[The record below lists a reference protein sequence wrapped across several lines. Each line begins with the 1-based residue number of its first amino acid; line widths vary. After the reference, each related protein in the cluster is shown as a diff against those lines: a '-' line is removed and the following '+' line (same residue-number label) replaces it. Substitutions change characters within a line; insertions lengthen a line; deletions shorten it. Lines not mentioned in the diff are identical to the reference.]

1 MSKTVDSR
9 VVEMRFDNAQFER
22 NVRTTMTTLEKLKE
36 KLKFSGASRGLDD
49 IEKSAKHID
58 MSGLGRGVD
67 TIKMKFSA
75 MEVVAMTALSNI
87 TTTAMR
93 VGKSIADALT
103 IDPIKDGFT
112 EYETQMNAV
121 QTILANTQKEG
132 TTVKDVNKAL
142 DELNSYADQT
152 IYNFTEMTRNIGTFT
167 AAGVKLDAS
176 VSAIK
181 GIANLAAVSG
191 STSQQASTAMY
202 QLSQALAAGKVQL
215 MDWNSVVNA
224 GMGGQVFQDALIR
237 TSEHLGTG
245 AKEYIEATGSFRNSL
260 EKGWL
265 TTDVLTQTLDQFATA
280 ADTQEEY
287 NAAVK
292 KFVDQG
298 YTQEQAKEMADMANT
313 AGDAATKV
321 KTFTQLIDTLKEALG
336 SGWTKTWQLIIGDF
350 EDAKEIWTKVS
361 DVLSNLINK
370 SADAR
375 NKLVKKVMGNPYS
388 GLLKSINEVTDKASG
403 LQEVVNNVIRGDY
416 GNGQPRFD
424 KLAEQG
430 YNWARVQNMVNE
442 QLGCAYR
449 YNEELGGSQED
460 LQKTQAETIAQ
471 LVQMSDEQLKEAGFT
486 KGQIKALR
494 GLQEQSEKTGVPIQ
508 DLINTMSQMSGRDLL
523 FGSFEN
529 IGKSI
534 FNLFSELKKGW
545 NDVFNPPS
553 AYTLYNI
560 LYAIYNKTAQL
571 AVFTEDHG
579 EELRRTMAGL
589 AAVLDII
596 KMTVGGGLKFGIK
609 ALNAVL
615 SVFGLDALDV
625 TANLGDL
632 LVKFDKWMKE
642 VDPFTVGFEKIGE
655 GIKFL
660 IDKFKDLYTY
670 LNGIPRFKKFFDNIK
685 DINFK
690 EIGKNLLDGIKNFDI
705 NEVWNNLVEKAK
717 SNKVGAAI
725 INGFKKGLEEG
736 ITSIPGVLL
745 DIGKA
750 MLESIKEI
758 LDINSPS
765 KKMKEI
771 GEWAIEGLFNGVK
784 SGAGKIVG
792 YLKGLG
798 SDMLGVLGDIDWG
811 SVITIGSI
819 AGFFFTAK
827 KLIDVIGKLGSP
839 LKAISSV
846 IEGITDIENSVS
858 KSIKAKAFET
868 KMDGIKKFAEALII
882 VAGSIYILGNLNSEK
897 LIRGGIATSIIAGV
911 LVIIAAAMSKITESS
926 ATIDR
931 SGLKLNGLKTGI
943 ASIGT
948 AVLLI
953 GTTVKLLGSMKPEE
967 MEQGFRGLV
976 GVVTAIAAVYAAFGL
991 LVWGK
996 KSKDMDKAGKM
1007 MKSIATSML
1016 LMVAVVKLVSG
1027 LSAEE
1032 MLKGVAFATA
1042 FSIFVGILG
1051 HIGSNS
1057 GNNMKE
1063 LGKGIKSLVV
1073 AMGLLVGVVK
1083 LISLLSTEEMV
1094 KGVGFA
1100 TAFAVFVGVL
1110 TAITKTENGHIIS
1123 GLTGLLLSIS
1133 VSMALMVGVVKMV
1146 SGLSTADMVKGGAFV
1161 AAFAVFVE
1169 ALIKATTITGGQQ
1182 TAKIAGS
1189 ILAVSIAIGII
1200 AGIAVL
1206 LGMVKTENLVKG
1218 GIAVTALCGMMAIMV
1233 RQLRGANDVSKT
1245 MTSMAVAIGVMAGA
1259 VAVLSFIDTEKL
1271 IASTLALST
1280 LMGMFAIVEKAS
1292 SGATSSLKTIV
1303 MMTAVVAALA
1313 GILVLMNQY
1322 DFNASAS
1329 NAAALSTVL
1338 LGLSAA
1344 TVILGKVENVS
1355 STAIGAVAGLALIM
1369 SGIGVIL
1376 GLMNQYN
1383 LSTDMETV
1391 LGLSVVMNALASA
1404 ALIASKIPAIP
1415 VTASLKIGALM
1426 GVVVGVSSLMVILAG
1441 AIGQIEGSEE
1451 LLDTGIEI
1459 LKKIGTGIGEF
1470 LGSIIGGVGEGVTS
1484 QLTAMG
1490 DNIAGFIN
1498 AFSKIESSSI
1508 DGLDIFSAFVDT
1520 ILTISAANLLDAIAQ
1535 KLGFGTGLDNFG
1547 GQAEKFGEAM
1557 GDLSDALTKNT
1568 IDTKAIEG
1576 AVNAGQMLSEL
1587 KKNLPKD
1594 PGEVLS
1600 AFVYNQDLGNFG
1612 EQAKKFGEAL
1622 SAMSDAVSGE
1632 NAVDSEAIKGAV
1644 KAGKLL
1650 SALKDNLPK
1659 DPGLILSAF
1668 SMNQDL
1674 GDFGSQAEE
1683 FGKAISAMSK
1693 AVSGDNAIDAD
1704 AIKNAKNAG
1713 EMLSTLKDSLPKDP
1727 GLILSAFTSNQNLG
1741 NFGEQAQAFGEAL
1754 SAMSKAISGDNKIDT
1769 EAVSNAKNAGT
1780 MLTELQKAIPDG
1792 KWFDGKVSLSE
1803 FGIQI
1808 QSFGNSLQLYGGY
1821 LGDVDFKQINDS
1833 LTQAKRMVA
1842 LANSV
1847 ADNSDNMSSGT
1858 ATFKNVKDIGTVMED
1873 YGNSVS
1879 TLDADTVSDS
1889 ITIGYRLKTFISS
1902 LKDIDTTG
1910 INSFKDAVSTLS
1922 KVELGGIQNTLNDST
1937 KSFTTNGMSLVEA
1950 LNSGVSSQQTKAS
1963 NTMTTVVSSIQK
1975 SITSKNEE
1983 FKKAG
1988 VALIA
1993 MLAVGMQAQREYA
2006 KNIASQIAIAAA
2018 NGTMNPAYSYMN
2030 NNGRNLGLGLVYGV
2044 LSMQQSAYNAGF
2056 ALGQAAVRGERAG
2069 QQSHSPSKATY
2080 QSGIWLGEGMINGC
2094 RDIATKVFSTGK
2106 KLGTGI
2112 VDSVSEAMQSAE
2124 DLLDAQT
2131 DVMPVITPVI
2141 DLTDVEDGAS
2151 RITSLFNNPSI
2162 TPMANIRA
2170 ISGMMND
2177 RQNGNNNDVVDAI
2190 NSLRKSLD
2198 NTGNTYNN
2206 ISGITYGSDTDV
2218 ADAIETLVRAA
2229 TIGGRR

>member
-1 MSKTVDSR
+1 MSKVVDSR

-22 NVRTTMTTLEKLKE
+22 NVKTTMLTLDKLKE
-36 KLKFSGASRGLDD
+36 KLKFSGASKGLDD
-49 IEKSAKHID
+49 IEKSAKQVD

-75 MEVVAMTALSNI
+75 MEVIAMTALSNI
-87 TTTAMR
+87 TTTAMQ

-103 IDPIKDGFT
+103 IDPLKDGFA

-298 YTQEQAKEMADMANT
+298 YTQEQAKEMADMAKT

-370 SADAR
+370 SSDAR

-403 LQEVVNNVIRGDY
+403 LQEIVNNVIRGDY

-424 KLAEQG
+424 KLTEQG

-442 QLGCAYR
+442 QLGCSFR

-471 LVQMSDEQLKEAGFT
+471 LVQMSDAQLKEAGFT

-615 SVFGLDALDV
+615 GVFGLDTLDV

-670 LNGIPRFKKFFDNIK
+670 LNGIPRFKRFFDNIK

-690 EIGKNLLDGIKNFDI
+690 GIGKNLLDGIKNFDI
-705 NEVWNNLVEKAK
+705 NEVWNNLVEKTK

-771 GEWAIEGLFNGVK
+771 GEWAIEGLFNGIR
-784 SGAGKIVG
+784 SGAVKILD

-798 SDMLGVLGDIDWG
+798 SDMLGVLGDVDWG
-811 SVITIGSI
+811 SVIVVGSV
-819 AGFFFTAK
+819 AGF
-827 KLIDVIGKLGSP
+827 VIGVKKVIDAIGELGSP
-839 LKAISSV
+839 IKAVESV
-846 IEGITDIENSVS
+846 IKGITDIEKSLA
-858 KSIKAKAFET
+858 KSIEANTLKT
-868 KMDGIKKFAEALII
+868 KMDGIKKFAEALVI
-882 VAGSIYILGNLNSEK
+882 VAASIYILGSIDSDK
-897 LIRGGIATSIIAGV
+897 LIKGGIATGIIAGI
-911 LVIIAAAMSKITESS
+911 LLGIAAAMTKITESS
-926 ATIDR
+926 ATINK
-931 SGLKLNGLKTGI
+931 SGVKLNGLKTGI
-943 ASIGT
+943 TSIGT

-953 GTTVKLLGSMKPEE
+953 GTTIKLLGSMEPEK
-967 MEQGFRGLV
+967 MQQGFAGLV
-976 GVVTAIAAVYAAFGL
+976 GIIAAIATVYTAFGIISL
-991 LVWGK
+991 
-996 KSKDMDKAGKM
+996 SKNSKYIDKAGIM
-1007 MKSIATSML
+1007 MKKMATAML
-1016 LMVAVVKLVSG
+1016 LMVAVVKLVGG

-1032 MLKGVAFATA
+1032 MAKGVVFASAFA
-1042 FSIFVGILG
+1042 IFVGVLS

-1146 SGLSTADMVKGGAFV
+1146 SGLSTVDMVKGGAFV
-1161 AAFAVFVE
+1161 AAFVVFVE

-1271 IASTLALST
+1271 VASTLALST
-1280 LMGMFAIVEKAS
+1280 LMGMFAVVEKTS

-1322 DFNASAS
+1322 DFNTSAS

-1369 SGIGVIL
+1369 NGIGVIL

-1383 LSTDMETV
+1383 LSADMETV

-1426 GVVVGVSSLMVILAG
+1426 GIVVGVSSLMVILAG

-1490 DNIAGFIN
+1490 DNIVGFIN

-1520 ILTISAANLLDAIAQ
+1520 TLTISAANLLDAIAQ

-1547 GQAEKFGEAM
+1547 EQAEKFGEAM
-1557 GDLSDALTKNT
+1557 GALSDTLTKNS
-1568 IDTKAIEG
+1568 IDTDAIEAAVNAG
-1576 AVNAGQMLSEL
+1576 QLLAELKDSIPPDPGDILKKFVFSRDLGSFGEQAKQFGEALSAMSNTLVNNPVNPSAIENAVNAGQMLSEL
-1587 KKNLPKD
+1587 K
-1594 PGEVLS
+1594 
-1600 AFVYNQDLGNFG
+1600 
-1612 EQAKKFGEAL
+1612 
-1622 SAMSDAVSGE
+1622 
-1632 NAVDSEAIKGAV
+1632 
-1644 KAGKLL
+1644 
-1650 SALKDNLPK
+1650 DNLPD
-1659 DPGLILSAF
+1659 DPGDLLSLI
-1668 SMNQDL
+1668 
-1674 GDFGSQAEE
+1674 
-1683 FGKAISAMSK
+1683 
-1693 AVSGDNAIDAD
+1693 
-1704 AIKNAKNAG
+1704 
-1713 EMLSTLKDSLPKDP
+1713 T
-1727 GLILSAFTSNQNLG
+1727 TNQNLG
-1741 NFGEQAQAFGEAL
+1741 NFGEQSKQFGEALSAMSKALIENPVNPIAIESAVNAGQMLSALKSNLEGDPGLIISAFSTNQNLGNFGDQARAFGEAL
-1754 SAMSKAISGDNKIDT
+1754 SAMSKAVSGDNKIDT
-1769 EAVSNAKNAGT
+1769 EAITNAKNAGA
-1780 MLTELQKAIPDG
+1780 MLTELQKAIPDS

-1873 YGNSVS
+1873 YSNSVS
-1879 TLDADTVSDS
+1879 TLDADKVSDS
-1889 ITIGYRLKTFISS
+1889 ITIGYRLKTFVSS

-1910 INSFKDAVSTLS
+1910 INNFKDAVSTLS

-2006 KNIASQIAIAAA
+2006 INVASQIAIASA
-2018 NGTMNPAYSYMN
+2018 NGALNPAYSYMN

-2094 RDIATKVFSTGK
+2094 RDIAKKVFSTGK

-2124 DLLDAQT
+2124 DIFDST
-2131 DVMPVITPVI
+2131 VDVAPVITPVV
-2141 DLTDVEDGAS
+2141 DLTDIQTGAA
-2151 RITSLFNNPSI
+2151 RITSMFNNPSV
-2162 TPMANIRA
+2162 TPMTNIRA
-2170 ISGMMND
+2170 ISGMTNN
-2177 RQNGNNNDVVDAI
+2177 RQNGNNEDVVDAI

-2198 NTGNTYNN
+2198 NTGNTYNT

>member
-1 MSKTVDSR
+1 MSKVVDSR

-22 NVRTTMTTLEKLKE
+22 NVKTTMSTLDKLKE
-36 KLKFSGASRGLDD
+36 KLKFSGASKGLDD
-49 IEKSAKHID
+49 IEKSAKQVD

-75 MEVVAMTALSNI
+75 MEVIAMTALSNI
-87 TTTAMR
+87 TTTAMQ

-103 IDPIKDGFT
+103 IDPLKDGFT

-298 YTQEQAKEMADMANT
+298 YTQEQAKEMADMAKT

-370 SADAR
+370 SSDAR

-403 LQEVVNNVIRGDY
+403 LQEIVNNVIRGDY

-424 KLAEQG
+424 KLTEQG

-442 QLGCAYR
+442 QLGCSFR

-471 LVQMSDEQLKEAGFT
+471 LVQMSDAQLKEAGFT

-545 NDVFNPPS
+545 NDVFNPPT

-615 SVFGLDALDV
+615 GVFGLDTLDV

-670 LNGIPRFKKFFDNIK
+670 LNGIPRFKRFFDNIK

-690 EIGKNLLDGIKNFDI
+690 GIGKNLLDGIKNFDI
-705 NEVWNNLVEKAK
+705 NEVWNNLVEKTK

-750 MLESIKEI
+750 MLDSIKEI

-771 GEWAIEGLFNGVK
+771 GEWAIEGLFNGIK
-784 SGAGKIVG
+784 SGAVKILD

-798 SDMLGVLGDIDWG
+798 SDMLGVLGDVDWG
-811 SVITIGSI
+811 SVIVVGSV
-819 AGFFFTAK
+819 AGF
-827 KLIDVIGKLGSP
+827 VIGVKKVIDAIGELGSP
-839 LKAISSV
+839 IKAVESV
-846 IEGITDIENSVS
+846 IKGITDIEKSLA
-858 KSIKAKAFET
+858 KSIEANTLKT
-868 KMDGIKKFAEALII
+868 KMDGIKKFAEALVI
-882 VAGSIYILGNLNSEK
+882 VAASIYILGSIDSDK
-897 LIRGGIATSIIAGV
+897 LIKGGIATGIIAGI
-911 LVIIAAAMSKITESS
+911 LLGIAAAMTKITESS
-926 ATIDR
+926 ATINK
-931 SGLKLNGLKTGI
+931 SGVKLNGLKTGI
-943 ASIGT
+943 TSIGT

-953 GTTVKLLGSMKPEE
+953 GTTIKLLGSMEPEK
-967 MEQGFRGLV
+967 MQQGFAGLV
-976 GVVTAIAAVYAAFGL
+976 GIIAAIATVYTAFGIISL
-991 LVWGK
+991 
-996 KSKDMDKAGKM
+996 SKNSKYIDKAGIM
-1007 MKSIATSML
+1007 MKKMATAML
-1016 LMVAVVKLVSG
+1016 LMVAVVKLVGG

-1032 MLKGVAFATA
+1032 MAKGVVFASAFA
-1042 FSIFVGILG
+1042 IFVGVLS

-1146 SGLSTADMVKGGAFV
+1146 SGLSTVDMVKGGAFV
-1161 AAFAVFVE
+1161 AAFVVFVE

-1271 IASTLALST
+1271 VASTLALST
-1280 LMGMFAIVEKAS
+1280 LMGMFAVVEKTS

-1322 DFNASAS
+1322 DFNTSAS

-1369 SGIGVIL
+1369 NGIGVIL

-1383 LSTDMETV
+1383 LSADMETV

-1426 GVVVGVSSLMVILAG
+1426 GIVVGVSSLMVILAG

-1490 DNIAGFIN
+1490 DNIVGFIN

-1547 GQAEKFGEAM
+1547 EQAEKFSEAM
-1557 GDLSDALTKNT
+1557 GALSDTLTKNS
-1568 IDTKAIEG
+1568 IDTDAIEAAVNAG
-1576 AVNAGQMLSEL
+1576 QLLAELKDSIPPDPGDILKKFVFSRDLGSFGEQAKQFGEALSAMSNTLVNNPVNPSAIENAVNAGQMLSEL
-1587 KKNLPKD
+1587 K
-1594 PGEVLS
+1594 
-1600 AFVYNQDLGNFG
+1600 
-1612 EQAKKFGEAL
+1612 
-1622 SAMSDAVSGE
+1622 
-1632 NAVDSEAIKGAV
+1632 
-1644 KAGKLL
+1644 
-1650 SALKDNLPK
+1650 DNLPD
-1659 DPGLILSAF
+1659 DPGDLLSLI
-1668 SMNQDL
+1668 
-1674 GDFGSQAEE
+1674 
-1683 FGKAISAMSK
+1683 
-1693 AVSGDNAIDAD
+1693 
-1704 AIKNAKNAG
+1704 
-1713 EMLSTLKDSLPKDP
+1713 T
-1727 GLILSAFTSNQNLG
+1727 TNQNLG
-1741 NFGEQAQAFGEAL
+1741 NFGEQSKQFGEALSAMSKALIENPVNPIAIESAVNAGQMLSALKSNLEGDPGLIISAFSTNQNLGNFGDQARAFGEAL
-1754 SAMSKAISGDNKIDT
+1754 SAMSKAVSGDNKIDT
-1769 EAVSNAKNAGT
+1769 EAITNAKNAGA
-1780 MLTELQKAIPDG
+1780 MLTELQKAIPDS

-1873 YGNSVS
+1873 YSNSVS
-1879 TLDADTVSDS
+1879 TLDADKVSDS
-1889 ITIGYRLKTFISS
+1889 ITIGYRLKTFVSS

-1910 INSFKDAVSTLS
+1910 INNFKDAVSTLS

-2006 KNIASQIAIAAA
+2006 INVASQIAIASA
-2018 NGTMNPAYSYMN
+2018 NGALNPAYSYMN

-2094 RDIATKVFSTGK
+2094 RDIAKKVFSTGK

-2124 DLLDAQT
+2124 DIFDST
-2131 DVMPVITPVI
+2131 VDVAPVITPVV
-2141 DLTDVEDGAS
+2141 DLTDIQTGAA
-2151 RITSLFNNPSI
+2151 RITSMFNNPSV
-2162 TPMANIRA
+2162 TPMTNIRA
-2170 ISGMMND
+2170 ISGMTNN
-2177 RQNGNNNDVVDAI
+2177 RQNGNNEDVVDAI

-2198 NTGNTYNN
+2198 NTGNTYNT

>member
-1 MSKTVDSR
+1 MSKVVDSR

-22 NVRTTMTTLEKLKE
+22 NVKTTMSTLDKLKE
-36 KLKFSGASRGLDD
+36 KLKFSGASKGLDD
-49 IEKSAKHID
+49 IEKSAKQVD

-75 MEVVAMTALSNI
+75 MEVIAMTALSNI
-87 TTTAMR
+87 TTTAMQ

-298 YTQEQAKEMADMANT
+298 YTQEQAKEMADMAKT

-321 KTFTQLIDTLKEALG
+321 KTFTQLIDTSKEALG

-370 SADAR
+370 SSDAR

-403 LQEVVNNVIRGDY
+403 LQEIVNNVIRGDY

-424 KLAEQG
+424 KLTEQG

-442 QLGCAYR
+442 QLGCSFR

-471 LVQMSDEQLKEAGFT
+471 LVQMSDAQLKEAGFT

-615 SVFGLDALDV
+615 GVFGLDTLDV

-670 LNGIPRFKKFFDNIK
+670 LNGIPRFKRFFDNIK

-690 EIGKNLLDGIKNFDI
+690 GIGKNLLDGIKNFDI
-705 NEVWNNLVEKAK
+705 NEVWNNLVEKTK

-771 GEWAIEGLFNGVK
+771 GEWAIEGLFNGIK
-784 SGAGKIVG
+784 SGAVKILD

-798 SDMLGVLGDIDWG
+798 SDMLGVLGDVDWG
-811 SVITIGSI
+811 SVIVVGSV
-819 AGFFFTAK
+819 AGF
-827 KLIDVIGKLGSP
+827 VIGVKKVIDAIGELGSP
-839 LKAISSV
+839 IKAVESV
-846 IEGITDIENSVS
+846 IKGITDIEKSLA
-858 KSIKAKAFET
+858 KSIEANTLKT
-868 KMDGIKKFAEALII
+868 KMDGIKKFAEALVI
-882 VAGSIYILGNLNSEK
+882 VAASIYILGSIDSDK
-897 LIRGGIATSIIAGV
+897 LIKGGIATGIIAGI
-911 LVIIAAAMSKITESS
+911 LLGIAAAMTKITESS
-926 ATIDR
+926 ATINK
-931 SGLKLNGLKTGI
+931 SGVKLNGLKTGI
-943 ASIGT
+943 TSIGT

-953 GTTVKLLGSMKPEE
+953 GTTIKLLGSMEPEK
-967 MEQGFRGLV
+967 MQQGFAGLV
-976 GVVTAIAAVYAAFGL
+976 GIIAAIATVYTAFGIISL
-991 LVWGK
+991 
-996 KSKDMDKAGKM
+996 SKNSKYIDKAGIM
-1007 MKSIATSML
+1007 MKKMATAML
-1016 LMVAVVKLVSG
+1016 LMVAVVKLVGG

-1032 MLKGVAFATA
+1032 MAKGVVFASAFA
-1042 FSIFVGILG
+1042 IFVGVLS

-1146 SGLSTADMVKGGAFV
+1146 SGLSTVDMVKGGAFV
-1161 AAFAVFVE
+1161 AAFVVFVE

-1271 IASTLALST
+1271 VASTLALST
-1280 LMGMFAIVEKAS
+1280 LMGMFAVVEKTS

-1322 DFNASAS
+1322 DFNTSAS

-1369 SGIGVIL
+1369 NGIGVIL

-1383 LSTDMETV
+1383 LSADMETV

-1426 GVVVGVSSLMVILAG
+1426 GIVVGVSSLMVILAG

-1490 DNIAGFIN
+1490 DNIVGFIN

-1547 GQAEKFGEAM
+1547 EQAEKFGEAM
-1557 GDLSDALTKNT
+1557 GALSDTLTKNS
-1568 IDTKAIEG
+1568 IDTDAIEAAVNAG
-1576 AVNAGQMLSEL
+1576 QLLAELKDSIPPDPGDILKKFVFSRDLGSFGEQAKQFGEALSAMSNTLVNNPVNPSAIENAVNAGQMLSEL
-1587 KKNLPKD
+1587 K
-1594 PGEVLS
+1594 
-1600 AFVYNQDLGNFG
+1600 
-1612 EQAKKFGEAL
+1612 
-1622 SAMSDAVSGE
+1622 
-1632 NAVDSEAIKGAV
+1632 
-1644 KAGKLL
+1644 
-1650 SALKDNLPK
+1650 DNLPD
-1659 DPGLILSAF
+1659 DPGDLLSLI
-1668 SMNQDL
+1668 
-1674 GDFGSQAEE
+1674 
-1683 FGKAISAMSK
+1683 
-1693 AVSGDNAIDAD
+1693 
-1704 AIKNAKNAG
+1704 
-1713 EMLSTLKDSLPKDP
+1713 T
-1727 GLILSAFTSNQNLG
+1727 TNQNLG
-1741 NFGEQAQAFGEAL
+1741 NFGEQSKQFGEALSAMSKALIENPVNPIAIESAVNAGQMLSALKSNLEGDPGLIISAFSTNQNLGNFGDQARAFGEAL
-1754 SAMSKAISGDNKIDT
+1754 SAMSKAVSGDNKIDT
-1769 EAVSNAKNAGT
+1769 EAITNAKNAGA
-1780 MLTELQKAIPDG
+1780 MLTELQKAIPDS

-1873 YGNSVS
+1873 YSNSVS
-1879 TLDADTVSDS
+1879 TLDADKVSDS
-1889 ITIGYRLKTFISS
+1889 ITIGYRLKTFVSS

-1910 INSFKDAVSTLS
+1910 INNFKDAVSTLS

-2006 KNIASQIAIAAA
+2006 INVASQIAIASA
-2018 NGTMNPAYSYMN
+2018 NGALNPAYSYMN

-2094 RDIATKVFSTGK
+2094 RDIAKKVFSTGK

-2124 DLLDAQT
+2124 DIFDST
-2131 DVMPVITPVI
+2131 VDVAPVITPVV
-2141 DLTDVEDGAS
+2141 DLTDIQTGAA
-2151 RITSLFNNPSI
+2151 RITSMFNNPSV
-2162 TPMANIRA
+2162 TPMTNIRA
-2170 ISGMMND
+2170 ISGMTNN
-2177 RQNGNNNDVVDAI
+2177 RQNGNNEDVVDAI

-2198 NTGNTYNN
+2198 NTGNTYNT

>member
-1 MSKTVDSR
+1 MSKVVDSR
-9 VVEMRFDNAQFER
+9 VVKMLFDNAQFER
-22 NVRTTMTTLEKLKE
+22 NAKTTMSTLDKLKE
-36 KLKFSGASRGLDD
+36 KLNFSGALKGLDD
-49 IEKSAKHID
+49 IEKSVKQVD

-75 MEVVAMTALSNI
+75 MEVIAMTALSNI
-87 TTTAMR
+87 TTTAMQ

-103 IDPIKDGFT
+103 IDPLKDGFT

-298 YTQEQAKEMADMANT
+298 YTQEQAKEMADMAKT

-370 SADAR
+370 SSDAR

-403 LQEVVNNVIRGDY
+403 LQEIVNNVIRGDY

-424 KLAEQG
+424 KLTEQG

-442 QLGCAYR
+442 QLGCSFR

-471 LVQMSDEQLKEAGFT
+471 LVQMSDAQLKEAGFT

-615 SVFGLDALDV
+615 GVFGLDTLDV

-670 LNGIPRFKKFFDNIK
+670 LNGIPRFKRFFDNIK

-690 EIGKNLLDGIKNFDI
+690 GIGKNLLDGIKNFDI
-705 NEVWNNLVEKAK
+705 NEVWNNLVEKTK

-750 MLESIKEI
+750 MLDSIKEI

-771 GEWAIEGLFNGVK
+771 GEWAIEGLFNGIK
-784 SGAGKIVG
+784 SGAVKILD

-798 SDMLGVLGDIDWG
+798 SDMLGVLGDVDWG
-811 SVITIGSI
+811 SVIVVGSV
-819 AGFFFTAK
+819 AGF
-827 KLIDVIGKLGSP
+827 VIGVKKVIDAIGELGSP
-839 LKAISSV
+839 IKAVESV
-846 IEGITDIENSVS
+846 IKGITDIEKSLA
-858 KSIKAKAFET
+858 KSIEANTLKT
-868 KMDGIKKFAEALII
+868 KMDGIKKFAEALVI
-882 VAGSIYILGNLNSEK
+882 VAASIYILGSIDSDK
-897 LIRGGIATSIIAGV
+897 LIKGGIATGIIAGI
-911 LVIIAAAMSKITESS
+911 LLGIAAAMTKITESS
-926 ATIDR
+926 ATINK
-931 SGLKLNGLKTGI
+931 SGVKLNGLKTGI
-943 ASIGT
+943 TSIGT

-953 GTTVKLLGSMKPEE
+953 GTTIKLLGSMEPEK
-967 MEQGFRGLV
+967 MQQGFAGLV
-976 GVVTAIAAVYAAFGL
+976 GIIAAIATVYTAFGIISL
-991 LVWGK
+991 
-996 KSKDMDKAGKM
+996 SKNSKYIDKAGIM
-1007 MKSIATSML
+1007 MKKMATAML
-1016 LMVAVVKLVSG
+1016 LMVAVVKLVGG

-1032 MLKGVAFATA
+1032 MAKGVVFASAFA
-1042 FSIFVGILG
+1042 IFVGVLS

-1146 SGLSTADMVKGGAFV
+1146 SGLSTVDMVKGGAFV
-1161 AAFAVFVE
+1161 AAFVVFVE

-1271 IASTLALST
+1271 VASTLALST
-1280 LMGMFAIVEKAS
+1280 LMGMFAVVEKTS
-1292 SGATSSLKTIV
+1292 SGAASSLKTIV

-1313 GILVLMNQY
+1313 SILVLMNQY

-1369 SGIGVIL
+1369 NGIGVIL

-1383 LSTDMETV
+1383 LSADMETV

-1426 GVVVGVSSLMVILAG
+1426 GIVVGVSSLMVILAG

-1490 DNIAGFIN
+1490 DNIVGFIN

-1547 GQAEKFGEAM
+1547 EQAEKFSEAM
-1557 GDLSDALTKNT
+1557 GALSDTLTKNS
-1568 IDTKAIEG
+1568 IDTDAIEAAVNAG
-1576 AVNAGQMLSEL
+1576 QLLAELKDSIPPDPGDILKKFVFSRDLGSFGEQAKQFGEALSAMSNTLVNNPVNPSAIENAVNAGQMLSEL
-1587 KKNLPKD
+1587 K
-1594 PGEVLS
+1594 
-1600 AFVYNQDLGNFG
+1600 
-1612 EQAKKFGEAL
+1612 
-1622 SAMSDAVSGE
+1622 
-1632 NAVDSEAIKGAV
+1632 
-1644 KAGKLL
+1644 
-1650 SALKDNLPK
+1650 DNLPD
-1659 DPGLILSAF
+1659 DPGDLLSLI
-1668 SMNQDL
+1668 
-1674 GDFGSQAEE
+1674 
-1683 FGKAISAMSK
+1683 
-1693 AVSGDNAIDAD
+1693 
-1704 AIKNAKNAG
+1704 
-1713 EMLSTLKDSLPKDP
+1713 T
-1727 GLILSAFTSNQNLG
+1727 TNQNLG
-1741 NFGEQAQAFGEAL
+1741 NFGEQSKQFGEALSAMSKALIENPVNPIAIENAVNAGQMLSALKSNLEGDPGLIISAFSTNQNLGNFGDQARAFGEAL
-1754 SAMSKAISGDNKIDT
+1754 SAMSKAVSGDNKIDT
-1769 EAVSNAKNAGT
+1769 EAITNAKNAGA
-1780 MLTELQKAIPDG
+1780 MLTELQKAIPDS

-1873 YGNSVS
+1873 YSNSVS
-1879 TLDADTVSDS
+1879 TLDADKVSDS
-1889 ITIGYRLKTFISS
+1889 ITIGYRLKTFVSS

-1910 INSFKDAVSTLS
+1910 INNFKDAVSTLS

-2006 KNIASQIAIAAA
+2006 INVASQIAIASA
-2018 NGTMNPAYSYMN
+2018 NGALNPAYSYMN

-2094 RDIATKVFSTGK
+2094 RDIAKKVFSTGK

-2124 DLLDAQT
+2124 DIFDST
-2131 DVMPVITPVI
+2131 VDVAPVITPVV
-2141 DLTDVEDGAS
+2141 DLTDIQTGAA
-2151 RITSLFNNPSI
+2151 RITSMFNNPSV
-2162 TPMANIRA
+2162 TPMTNIRA
-2170 ISGMMND
+2170 ISGMTNN
-2177 RQNGNNNDVVDAI
+2177 RQNGNNEDVVDAI

-2198 NTGNTYNN
+2198 NTGNTYNT